1 MSLLKL
7 SLLLALAVVCVA
19 ALKGDDESNQ
29 VAFTALYMGTPDMK
43 PPPLSWCGGKYGH
56 AKITVNS
63 YTKKTT
69 KDGTLYEMNIDLDAK
84 KSGSSE
90 AESMKGR
97 PLNVLKKADG
107 KFYVKKNPCEG
118 PG

>member
-7 SLLLALAVVCVA
+7 SLLTMAVVSVA
-19 ALKGDDESNQ
+19 ALRGDNESTQ
-29 VAFTALYMGTPDMK
+29 VAANALFTGGADRK
-43 PPPLSWCGGKYGH
+43 PPPISMCGLKFLH
-56 AKITVNS
+56 AKIGVNS

-69 KDGTLYEMNIDLDAK
+69 NEGTLYEMNINLIAD

-90 AESMKGR
+90 AEAIKGA
-97 PLNVLKKADG
+97 PLNVLKRANG
-107 KFYVKKNPCEG
+107 WLYVKKNPCEG